1 MVKLIGTD
9 GTRVYSWSLAPGK
22 HLLGRS
28 AECPLSV
35 PDKTVSRS
43 HAEIEV
49 LESGEEVFIT
59 DLGSHN
65 GTAVN
70 GERISSRTRVLPGV
84 HILFGQTEFKIAI
97 DSIDTDEVPASTT
110 RRAARLVDQEPEQSI
125 VLSLNEALKPLPSKI
140 VDIPGLLPTLFD
152 LASALVLPE
161 DRESMLQR
169 VLAMVAK
176 VIPADRL
183 AVLFVSESQDQVFTG
198 ATLLPGGRDPGSF
211 TLSRTI
217 IKELLTNRNAILIGN
232 PLDDPRFA
240 GQQSIIMSAL
250 KSAMAV
256 PLFDNDRVLGILYVD
271 TTNPLHRYSDD
282 YLRLLATF
290 GNVIAAR
297 LVNSTLLHEREEK
310 QAMEVE
316 LRRASMIQKNLL
328 AVALPEFPGY
338 QVHAFQKPSRSVG
351 GDLYD
356 ITLLA
361 DGNLLVVVADVSGKG
376 MGAALLMSNIL
387 ASFRIQYHDPSFSLL
402 PVIRQVSKQLFRYS
416 APEDFATLFA
426 AIIEGATGTIRYVNA
441 GHNAPLLVRKSGE
454 IEHLEPTGTLI
465 GAFDMD
471 PWFEDSK
478 RLEDGDVVFI
488 FTDGVTEA
496 MKGNEQYTDARMEKM
511 VLSVRDLDAATIA
524 VRVTEDIE
532 KFVGDGPRSDD
543 ITMAIIK
550 KEAAC

>member
-1 MVKLIGTD
+1 M
-9 GTRVYSWSLAPGK
+9 
-22 HLLGRS
+22 
-28 AECPLSV
+28 SV
-35 PDKTVSRS
+35 PDKTVSRN

-49 LESGEEVFIT
+49 VGDQVFIT

-65 GTAVN
+65 GTAVD
-70 GERISSRTRVLPGV
+70 GQRITGRTEVKPGA
-84 HILFGQTEFKIAI
+84 HILFGQTEFKIAVGG
-97 DSIDTDEVPASTT
+97 DSTPTSTT
-110 RRAARLVDQEPEQSI
+110 MQAAKLVEQEPEKSVI
-125 VLSLNEALKPLPSKI
+125 LSMQEALKPLPKHI

-161 DRESMLQR
+161 SREAMLQS
-169 VLAMVAK
+169 VLGLIAK

-217 IKELLTNRNAILIGN
+217 IKELLSNRNAILIGN

-240 GQQSIIMSAL
+240 QQQSIIMSAL

-256 PLFDNDRVLGILYVD
+256 PLFDGDRVLGILYVD
-271 TTNPLHRYSDD
+271 TTNPLHHYSDE

-290 GNVIAAR
+290 GNIIAAR
-297 LVNSTLLHEREEK
+297 LVNSALLLEREEK
-310 QAMEVE
+310 HAMEVE

-328 AVALPEFPGY
+328 SVTLPELSGY
-338 QVHAFQKPSRSVG
+338 QIHAFQKPSRSVG

-356 ITLLA
+356 VTLLPN
-361 DGNLLVVVADVSGKG
+361 GNLLVVVADVSGKG

-387 ASFRIQYHDPSFSLL
+387 ASFRIQYHDPAFNLL
-402 PVIRQVSKQLFRYS
+402 DAIRLVSKQLFLYS
-416 APEDFATLFA
+416 ASEDFATLFA
-426 AIIEGATGTIRYVNA
+426 AMLDGPSGTVRYVNA
-441 GHNAPLLVRKSGE
+441 GHNAPLLVRKSGATE
-454 IEHLEPTGTLI
+454 RLEPTGTLI

-471 PWFEDSK
+471 PWTEATQ
-478 RLEDGDVVFI
+478 RLEEGDLLFM

-496 MKGNEQYTDARMEKM
+496 MKGSEQYTDARMERM
-511 VLSVRDLDAATIA
+511 VASVRHLDAATIA
-524 VRVTEDIE
+524 SRVTEDIE
-532 KFVGDGPRSDD
+532 AFVGDNPRSDD

-550 KEAAC
+550 KGSAC

>member
-1 MVKLIGTD
+1 MVQLIGTD
-9 GTRVYSWSLAPGK
+9 GTRVYSWTLAPGK
-22 HLLGRS
+22 YVLGRGS
-28 AECPLSV
+28 DCPLSV
-35 PDKTVSRS
+35 PDKTVSRN

-49 LESGEEVFIT
+49 TPSGDQVYIT

-65 GTAVN
+65 GTALD
-70 GERISSRTRVLPGV
+70 GKRISARTLVTPGV
-84 HILFGQTEFKIAI
+84 HILFGQTEFKIAFGNEGAPT
-97 DSIDTDEVPASTT
+97 SATMQ
-110 RRAARLVDQEPEQSI
+110 AAKLADHEPEKSMI
-125 VLSLNEALKPLPSKI
+125 LSMQEALKPLPSRV

-161 DRESMLQR
+161 SREAMLER
-169 VLAMVAK
+169 VLGMVAK

-211 TLSRTI
+211 TLSQTI
-217 IKELLTNRNAILIGN
+217 IKELLRDRNAILIGN

-256 PLFDNDRVLGILYVD
+256 PLFDGDRVLGILYVD
-271 TTNPLHRYSDD
+271 TTNPLHHYSDE

-290 GNVIAAR
+290 GNIIAAR
-297 LVNSTLLHEREEK
+297 LVNAALLHEREEK

-328 AVALPEFPGY
+328 AITLPELPGY
-338 QVHAFQKPSRSVG
+338 HVHAMQKPSRSVG

-356 ITLLA
+356 VTLLPN
-361 DGNLLVVVADVSGKG
+361 GNLLVVVADVSGKG

-387 ASFRIQYHDPSFSLL
+387 ASFRIQYQDPNFSLL
-402 PVIRQVSKQLFRYS
+402 DVIRQVNRQLWRYS

-426 AIIEGATGTIRYVNA
+426 ALIDGPTGTIRYVNA
-441 GHNAPLLVRKSGE
+441 GHNAPLLVRQSGA

-471 PWFEDSK
+471 TWSEETQ
-478 RLEDGDVVFI
+478 RLSDGDVLFI

-496 MKGNEQYTDARMEKM
+496 MKGDEQYTDARMERM
-511 VLSVRDLDAATIA
+511 VSSVRNLDPATIA
-524 VRVTEDIE
+524 TRVTEDIE
-532 KFVGDGPRSDD
+532 SFVGDNPRSDD
-543 ITMAIIK
+543 ITMAIVK
-550 KEAAC
+550 KEPTC

>member
-22 HLLGRS
+22 YVLGRS
-28 AECPLSV
+28 ADCPLSV
-35 PDKTVSRS
+35 PDKTVSRN

-49 LESGEEVFIT
+49 TASGEQVFVT

-65 GTAVN
+65 GTALN
-70 GERISSRTRVLPGV
+70 GQRISSRMLVQPGV

-97 DSIDTDEVPASTT
+97 GSDDAPASTT
-110 RRAARLVDQEPEQSI
+110 MQAAKLVEHEPEQSV
-125 VLSLNEALKPLPSKI
+125 VLSMREALKPLPSHV
-140 VDIPGLLPTLFD
+140 VDIPELLPTLFD

-161 DRESMLQR
+161 SREAMLQR
-169 VLAMVAK
+169 VLGMIAK

-183 AVLFVSESQDQVFTG
+183 AVLFVSDSQDQVFTG
-198 ATLLPGGRDPGSF
+198 ATLLPSGRDPGSF

-217 IKELLTNRNAILIGN
+217 IKELLSNRNAILIGN
-232 PLDDPRFA
+232 PMDDPRFA

-256 PLFDNDRVLGILYVD
+256 PLFDGDRVLGILYVD
-271 TTNPLHRYSDD
+271 TTNPLHRYSDE

-290 GNVIAAR
+290 GNIIAAR
-297 LVNSTLLHEREEK
+297 LVNSALLHEREEK

-328 AVALPEFPGY
+328 AVTLPELAGY

-356 ITLLA
+356 VTLLP
-361 DGNLLVVVADVSGKG
+361 DGNLLVLVADVSGKG

-387 ASFRIQYHDPSFSLL
+387 ASFRIQYHDPSFNLL
-402 PVIRQVSKQLFRYS
+402 DVIRLVSKQLWRYS

-426 AIIEGATGTIRYVNA
+426 AIIEGPTGTVRYVNA
-441 GHNAPLLVRKSGE
+441 GHNAPLLVRQSGA

-471 PWFEDSK
+471 PWTEAAQQLS
-478 RLEDGDVVFI
+478 DGDLLFV

-496 MKGNEQYTDARMEKM
+496 MKGNEQYTDARMEQM
-511 VLSVRDLDAATIA
+511 VSSVRNLDPATIA
-524 VRVTEDIE
+524 ARVTEDIE
-532 KFVGDGPRSDD
+532 NFVGDAPRSDD
-543 ITMAIIK
+543 ITMAIVK
-550 KEAAC
+550 KERTC